1 MIDIIVVV
9 AAVMCVFGVDVSLRH
24 STCIT
29 WHIVLSYTMQ
39 VIWKNLYLNK
49 TRDHGR
55 LCHLFSVLGRLPR
68 ARKTSM
74 PVLMLSQQFSVD
86 MW

>member
-9 AAVMCVFGVDVSLRH
+9 AAVMCVFEVDVGLRH

-49 TRDHGR
+49 TRDHGT
-55 LCHLFSVLGRLPR
+55 L
-68 ARKTSM
+68 
-74 PVLMLSQQFSVD
+74 
-86 MW
+86 

>member
-9 AAVMCVFGVDVSLRH
+9 AAVMCVFGVDVSLRN

-55 LCHLFSVLGRLPR
+55 LCHLFSVLERLPR